1 MPLTDDQLER
11 YARHIILKE
20 VGGVGQAKLLS
31 SSVLVIGAGGL
42 GSPLLLYLAAAGVG
56 RIGIVDFDEVTLSN
70 LQRQI
75 IHGTPD
81 LGRKKTESAADHI
94 AAVNPDVEVVTH
106 TERLDESNALA
117 LISAYHVVADGTDS
131 FETRFLVN
139 DACYFAK
146 RPLVSAAL
154 GQFEGQLSTFKA
166 YERGDNPCYRCLFPV
181 PPPPG
186 TIPSC
191 AEGGILGALAGAMG
205 SLQAVEVLKEIM
217 GLGES
222 MSGRLMIYDALTA
235 RTRLVK
241 VKPDP
246 DCALC
251 GAHPTI
257 RQFPRPAA

>member
-1 MPLTDDQLER
+1 MALTDDQLER

-20 VGGVGQAKLLS
+20 VGGAGQARLLS
-31 SSVLVIGAGGL
+31 SSVLVVGAGGL

-56 RIGIVDFDEVTLSN
+56 RIGIVDFDEVSLSN

-75 IHGTPD
+75 IHATPD
-81 LGRKKTESAADHI
+81 VGRLKTESAAEKI
-94 AAVNPDVEVVTH
+94 AVINPDVEVVTH
-106 TERLDESNALA
+106 TERLTADNALE
-117 LISAYHVVADGTDS
+117 LISAYDVVADGSDS
-131 FETRFLVN
+131 FETRFMVN
-139 DACYFAK
+139 DACYFAR

-154 GQFEGQLSTFKA
+154 GQFEGQLSTYKA
-166 YERGDNPCYRCLFPV
+166 YEGGDNPCYRCLFPA

-205 SLQAVEVLKEIM
+205 SLQAVEVLKELM
-217 GLGES
+217 GIGES
-222 MSGRLMIYDALTA
+222 MSGKLMIYDALTA

-246 DCALC
+246 ACALC
-251 GAHPTI
+251 SSKATI
-257 RQFPRPAA
+257 RQFPPAA

>member
-1 MPLTDDQLER
+1 VPLTDDQLER

-20 VGGVGQAKLLS
+20 VGGAGQSRLLS

-56 RIGIVDFDEVTLSN
+56 RIGIVDFDEVSLSN

-75 IHGTPD
+75 IHGTSD
-81 LGRKKTESAADHI
+81 IGRKKTDSAAEHI
-94 AAVNPDVEVVTH
+94 AAINPDIEVVTH
-106 TERLDESNALA
+106 TKRLDETNALE
-117 LISAYHVVADGTDS
+117 LVSAYDVVADGSDS

-139 DACYFAK
+139 DACYFAR
-146 RPLVSAAL
+146 RPLISAAL

-166 YERGDNPCYRCLFPV
+166 YEGGDNPCYRCLFPA

-205 SLQAVEVLKEIM
+205 SLQAVEVLKELM
-217 GLGES
+217 GVGES
-222 MSGRLMIYDALTA
+222 MSGKLMIYDALSA
-235 RTRLVK
+235 RTRVVK

-246 DCALC
+246 HCALC
-251 GAHPTI
+251 SSHATI
-257 RQFPRPAA
+257 RDFPPAA